1 MKKTHGG
8 DGEVTPV
15 STGTTFAGPVLLT
28 QLAVPLVNFK
38 GCCRQGNP
46 EEQETGGSRA
56 PEESSPGKVVH
67 PENTSLSKETKK
79 KFAKRAGP
87 LPEWLSISAKES
99 RDPGSIYPE
108 AHRGIIPYP
117 PPMRSL
123 RFGTFM
129 GKTETMSCWKFAW
142 QITATTWKHSGWFL
156 LA

>member
-1 MKKTHGG
+1 M
-8 DGEVTPV
+8 TPV

-79 KFAKRAGP
+79 NSQKGQVPCLSGSPSQQKRV
-87 LPEWLSISAKES
+87 ETQ
-99 RDPGSIYPE
+99 E
-108 AHRGIIPYP
+108 AYILKPTAVSYLIP